1 MGVPKEDIQLI
12 DKKGLRIDGRKADEI
27 RPIHIEAGI
36 LHRADGSSYLEWGG
50 NKVICAVYGPRE
62 AMPRRVQ
69 NARKAVVQCRYN
81 MAAFSVDD
89 RKRPGPDRR
98 SAEISKVISD
108 AFENVILTEQF
119 PRASIDV
126 SMEILE
132 AAAGTRCAAL
142 TAAAVALADA
152 GIPMKGMVSAVAAGK
167 AGGKVILDLGKEE
180 DNYGEA
186 DLPIAINHTTGEI
199 VLLQMDGNL
208 SPEEFDEAVDLAA
221 IGCKKVLEIQREA
234 LMNRMTAVQAER
246 DAASEE
252 AGVEP
257 GLDADD
263 DDPFE
268 DESVASRSERR
279 ESDDRRGDDRGR
291 GRGGPGGRGGSG
303 GRGGPG
309 GRGGS
314 GGRGGPSRGGS
325 GGRSGGSG
333 GRRGSGPKK
342 EA

>member
-27 RPIHIEAGI
+27 RPIHIEAGV

-62 AMPRRVQ
+62 AMPRRIQ

-221 IGCKKVLEIQREA
+221 EGCKKVLEFQREA
-234 LMNRMTAVQAER
+234 LLRRMATVQAER

-252 AGVEP
+252 AGQDP
-257 GLDADD
+257 GVDVDE
-263 DDPFE
+263 DDPFD
-268 DESVASRSERR
+268 DETVASRSERR

-291 GRGGPGGRGGSG
+291 GRG
-303 GRGGPG
+303 PG

-314 GGRGGPSRGGS
+314 GGRGGPSGGRGGSSGGRGGSS
-325 GGRSGGSG
+325 GGRSGAG
-333 GRRGSGPKK
+333 GRRGASPKK